1 MTEPSP
7 SLAANPDTRRW
18 LELRPD
24 GTVLVRSGKVELGQG
39 LLTALAQIVADEL
52 DIAVAR
58 VRMLP
63 AETGS
68 SPDEGYTAGSLSVQH
83 SGSALRAVS
92 ASLRANLLAVAAVEL
107 GTTTAELLVEDGEI
121 RAPDGAAT
129 SYWKL
134 AAFVEPGLA
143 VGVTAKP
150 AAAHRLVGHDI
161 ARIDIPGKVFGTHR
175 YVHDLR
181 FPRQLFGRVLRPPGR
196 GALLVDIA
204 EDTVR
209 GLPGVV
215 AVVRDGDFVG
225 VVADSE
231 YGAVRALAA
240 LPAACRWE
248 RRDTLPDERAVP
260 DFLTSA
266 RADEN
271 LLHDSGIAASPG
283 AATVSARFTRPYLA
297 HASIAPSCAVARWH
311 GGHLEV
317 WSHTQGVY
325 NLRAELARWFGL
337 EPDSVRVEHVD
348 GAGCYGHNAA
358 DDVAGDAALLAA
370 AVPGRHVQVVL
381 SREDELGWAP
391 FGPAM
396 AVQVDAELDG
406 DGAIRHWRQEIW
418 SNGHSSRPSGPGRPP
433 LLAALHQGR
442 PSVVSSDPPL
452 ARGGGSGRNA
462 VPGYDLPGLTVVSH
476 LLREMP
482 LRTSALRGLGAHL
495 NVYAIESVIDE
506 LAELAGRDPVDYRLR
521 HLSDPRG
528 RRVLERV
535 AEAVDWGTEA
545 GGPDSG
551 RGVGYA
557 RYKNTGGYCAVVA
570 DIEARASVL
579 VTRLT
584 IAVDVGLVVN
594 PDGVRNQ
601 IEGGALQSLSWT
613 TQEQVRFDRHD
624 VTSRTWEDYP
634 ILSFTKAPPVE
645 VHLIDRP
652 DRPALGAGEA
662 SIGPTA
668 AAIGNAVRAAL
679 GVGVRTL
686 PLIPENI
693 IASL

>member
-7 SLAANPDTRRW
+7 SLAANPDTGRW

-39 LLTALAQIVADEL
+39 LLTALAQIVAEEL
-52 DIAVAR
+52 DIAVTR
-58 VRMLP
+58 IRMVP

-83 SGSALRAVS
+83 SGSALRVVS
-92 ASLRANLLAVAAVEL
+92 ARLRATLLAAAAAEL

-121 RAPDGAAT
+121 RAPGGAAT

-134 AAFVEPGLA
+134 AGSVDPDLVLDAS
-143 VGVTAKP
+143 AKP
-150 AAAHRLVGHDI
+150 AGAYRLVGHDVP
-161 ARIDIPGKVFGTHR
+161 RIDIPGKVFGTRH

-181 FPRQLFGRVLRPPGR
+181 FPGQLFGRVLRPPAR
-196 GALLVDIA
+196 GARLVDIA

-209 GLPGVV
+209 ALPGVV

-225 VVADSE
+225 VVADNE
-231 YGAVRALAA
+231 YGAVRAVDA
-240 LPAACRWE
+240 LRAACRWE
-248 RRDTLPDERAVP
+248 QRDTLPDEHAVA

-266 RADEN
+266 PADEN
-271 LLHDSGIAASPG
+271 LLHDSGFPASPG
-283 AATVSARFTRPYLA
+283 AATVRARFTRPYLA

-311 GGHLEV
+311 DGKLEV

-337 EPDSVRVEHVD
+337 EPDEVRVEHVE

-370 AVPGRHVQVVL
+370 AVAGRHVQVVL

-396 AVQVDAELDG
+396 AVGVDVELDA
-406 DGAIRHWRQEIW
+406 DGTIRHWRQEVW
-418 SNGHSSRPSGPGRPP
+418 SNGHSSRPSGPGQPP

-442 PSVVSSDPPL
+442 PSIVSSDPPL
-452 ARGGGSGRNA
+452 ALGGGSGRNA
-462 VPGYDLPGLTVVSH
+462 VPGYDLPGLTVVSNV
-476 LLREMP
+476 LREMP

-495 NVYAIESVIDE
+495 NVYAVESVMDE
-506 LAELAGRDPVDYRLR
+506 LAQLAEQDAIEYRLR

-535 AEAVDWGTEA
+535 AEASGWGAEP

-557 RYKNTGGYCAVVA
+557 RYKNFGGYCAVVA
-570 DIEARASVL
+570 DIEARASVV

-584 IAVDVGLVVN
+584 IAVDVGLVVS

-613 TQEQVRFDRHD
+613 TREQVRFDRQD

-634 ILSFTKAPPVE
+634 ILSFTQVPPVE
-645 VHLIDRP
+645 VHLVDRP
-652 DRPALGAGEA
+652 DCPALGAGEA

-668 AAIGNAVRAAL
+668 AALGNAVRAAL
-679 GVGVRTL
+679 GVAVRTL
-686 PLIPENI
+686 PLTPENI
-693 IASL
+693 VASL